1 MQKIT
6 NVSESLIVK
15 TKKKEYFESKPY
27 KCPANVWTIGY
38 GTTRYFDTGKKV
50 TGLDKPINEV
60 EGDRLIRGH
69 FRTVV
74 SPLVDKLCRDDL
86 YQEEF
91 DAIADFIY
99 NAGATYIDKK
109 GKVQYYNLFVNVN
122 KKLPKAEMVKY
133 WENLAITGGGVKLNG
148 LIARRK
154 EEVELYYS

>member
-1 MQKIT
+1 MDKIT
-6 NVSESLIVK
+6 NVSESLIKK
-15 TKKKEYFESKPY
+15 TKKSEKFVSKPY
-27 KCPANVWTIGY
+27 KCPAGVWTIGY

-50 TGLDKPINEV
+50 TGLDKAITPA

-86 YQEEF
+86 DQEEF
-91 DAIADFIY
+91 DSIADFIY
-99 NAGATYIDKK
+99 NAGATYVGKD
-109 GKVQYYNLFVNVN
+109 GKVHYYNLFEKVN
-122 KKLPKAEMVKY
+122 KKIPKDEMTRY